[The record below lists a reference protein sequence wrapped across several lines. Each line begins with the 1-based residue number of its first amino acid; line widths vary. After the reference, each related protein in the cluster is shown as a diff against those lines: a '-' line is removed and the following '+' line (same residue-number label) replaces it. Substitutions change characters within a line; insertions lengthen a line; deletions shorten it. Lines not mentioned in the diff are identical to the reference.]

1 MLGEFFKLREN
12 GTTVR
17 AELLAGLTTF
27 LTMAYIIFVNPE
39 ILAQAGMD
47 RGAVFVATC
56 LAAAAGSVLMGLWA
70 NYPIA
75 LAPGMG
81 LNVYFTF
88 GVVQAMHVPWQ
99 TALGAVFA
107 AGVLF
112 FLVSAFRLRAIIIDA
127 IPASLKSGTA
137 AGIGFLLGI
146 IGLENAGI
154 VAADPATLVR
164 LGDLHSPRPILA
176 GLGFV
181 LILGLAHRRVAGA
194 MVIAILLVAVLGIPF
209 GLTHFAGV
217 AAPPPSLAPTFLKM
231 DLAGVFDVRLAGIVF
246 ALLFMELFDNTGTLI
261 GVAGRAGFLDAE
273 GRMPRLGRALMADS
287 AAAMVGAA
295 LGTSTTTSYIE
306 SIAGVEA
313 GGRTGLTAVAVA
325 ILFVAAVFVS
335 PLAAS
340 IPAYATAPAL
350 LFVACLMARALR
362 ELEWDDMTEFGPGVV
377 AAIVTPLTFSIA
389 DGIGCGFVAYA
400 GGKLLAGRGR
410 ETGIVV
416 WAIAAAYV
424 VKVAVT

>member
-1 MLGEFFKLREN
+1 
-12 GTTVR
+12 
-17 AELLAGLTTF
+17 
-27 LTMAYIIFVNPE
+27 
-39 ILAQAGMD
+39 
-47 RGAVFVATC
+47 
-56 LAAAAGSVLMGLWA
+56 
-70 NYPIA
+70 
-75 LAPGMG
+75 
-81 LNVYFTF
+81 
-88 GVVQAMHVPWQ
+88 
-99 TALGAVFA
+99 
-107 AGVLF
+107 
-112 FLVSAFRLRAIIIDA
+112 
-127 IPASLKSGTA
+127 
-137 AGIGFLLGI
+137 
-146 IGLENAGI
+146 
-154 VAADPATLVR
+154 
-164 LGDLHSPRPILA
+164 
-176 GLGFV
+176 
-181 LILGLAHRRVAGA
+181 
-194 MVIAILLVAVLGIPF
+194 
-209 GLTHFAGV
+209 
-217 AAPPPSLAPTFLKM
+217 
-231 DLAGVFDVRLAGIVF
+231 
-246 ALLFMELFDNTGTLI
+246 
-261 GVAGRAGFLDAE
+261 
-273 GRMPRLGRALMADS
+273 MADS